1 MNRRGRITLAL
12 LALALGPQAG
22 AEELYKCKN
31 AAGKITYSGQECSQ
45 IGLTSAGEVKG
56 KTNITPAL
64 KFPAQPIEARGAAGQ
79 ASKPAPGVPSTGGSG
94 GGAAAAAAAP
104 AAQPVAAGEEDPN
117 RRCFSVKTAKG
128 TTTRCNDVPEK
139 TD

>member
-1 MNRRGRITLAL
+1 MNRPGRITLTL

-64 KFPAQPIEARGAAGQ
+64 KFPAAPIEARGTAGQ

-94 GGAAAAAAAP
+94 AAAAAAP
-104 AAQPVAAGEEDPN
+104 AAPPVAAGEDDPN
-117 RRCFSVKTAKG
+117 RRCFNVKTAKG
-128 TTTRCNDVPEK
+128 ASTRCNDVPEK

>member
-1 MNRRGRITLAL
+1 MNRPGRITLTL

-22 AEELYKCKN
+22 ADELYKCKN

-64 KFPAQPIEARGAAGQ
+64 KFPAPPIEARGTAGQ
-79 ASKPAPGVPSTGGSG
+79 ASKPAPGGPATGGSG
-94 GGAAAAAAAP
+94 TAAAAAAP

-128 TTTRCNDVPEK
+128 TSTRCNDTPEK

>member
-1 MNRRGRITLAL
+1 MNRPGRITLTL

-22 AEELYKCKN
+22 ADELYKCKN

-64 KFPAQPIEARGAAGQ
+64 KFPAPPIEARGTAGQ
-79 ASKPAPGVPSTGGSG
+79 ASKPAPGVPATGGSG
-94 GGAAAAAAAP
+94 AAVAAAAP

-128 TTTRCNDVPEK
+128 TSTRCNDVPEK

>member
-1 MNRRGRITLAL
+1 MNRPGRITLTL

-22 AEELYKCKN
+22 ADELYKCKN

-64 KFPAQPIEARGAAGQ
+64 KFPAPPIEARGTAGQ
-79 ASKPAPGVPSTGGSG
+79 ASKPAPGGPATGGSG
-94 GGAAAAAAAP
+94 TAAAAAAP

-128 TTTRCNDVPEK
+128 TSTRCNDVPEK

>member
-1 MNRRGRITLAL
+1 MNRPGRITLTL

-64 KFPAQPIEARGAAGQ
+64 KFPAQPAPTFYKVPTDQAASQ
-79 ASKPAPGVPSTGGSG
+79 APGAKP
-94 GGAAAAAAAP
+94 AAP
-104 AAQPVAAGEEDPN
+104 AEDGNDPS
-117 RRCFSVKTAKG
+117 RRCFTVKTAKG
-128 TTTRCNDVPEK
+128 TATRCNDDPDK
-139 TD
+139 AD

>member
-1 MNRRGRITLAL
+1 MNRPGRITLTL

-22 AEELYKCKN
+22 ADELYKCKN

-64 KFPAQPIEARGAAGQ
+64 KFPAPPIEARGTAGQ
-79 ASKPAPGVPSTGGSG
+79 ASKPAPGGPATGGSG
-94 GGAAAAAAAP
+94 TAAAAAAP

-117 RRCFSVKTAKG
+117 RRCFNVKTAKG
-128 TTTRCNDVPEK
+128 TSTRCNDTPEK

>member
-1 MNRRGRITLAL
+1 MNRPGRITLTL

-22 AEELYKCKN
+22 ANELYKCKN

-64 KFPAQPIEARGAAGQ
+64 KFPAPPIEARGTAGQ

-94 GGAAAAAAAP
+94 AAAAAAP
-104 AAQPVAAGEEDPN
+104 AAQPVAAGEDDPN
-117 RRCFSVKTAKG
+117 RRCFNVKTAKG
-128 TTTRCNDVPEK
+128 TSTRCNDTPEK

>member
-1 MNRRGRITLAL
+1 MNRPGRITLTL

-22 AEELYKCKN
+22 ADELYKCKN

-64 KFPAQPIEARGAAGQ
+64 KFPAPPIEARGTAGQ
-79 ASKPAPGVPSTGGSG
+79 ASKPAPGVPATGGS
-94 GGAAAAAAAP
+94 GAAAAAAAP

-128 TTTRCNDVPEK
+128 TSTRCNDVPEK

>member
-1 MNRRGRITLAL
+1 MNRPGRITLTL

-22 AEELYKCKN
+22 ADELYKCKN

-64 KFPAQPIEARGAAGQ
+64 KFPAPPIEARGTAGQ
-79 ASKPAPGVPSTGGSG
+79 ASKPAPGG
-94 GGAAAAAAAP
+94 P
-104 AAQPVAAGEEDPN
+104 A
-117 RRCFSVKTAKG
+117 T
-128 TTTRCNDVPEK
+128 
-139 TD
+139 

>member
-1 MNRRGRITLAL
+1 MNRPGRITLTL

-64 KFPAQPIEARGAAGQ
+64 KFPAPPIEARGTAGQ
-79 ASKPAPGVPSTGGSG
+79 ASKPAPGGPATGGSG
-94 GGAAAAAAAP
+94 TAAAAAAP

-128 TTTRCNDVPEK
+128 TSTRCNDVPEK

>member
-1 MNRRGRITLAL
+1 MNRPGRITLTL

-22 AEELYKCKN
+22 ADELYKCKN

-64 KFPAQPIEARGAAGQ
+64 KFPAPPIEARGTAGQ
-79 ASKPAPGVPSTGGSG
+79 ASKPAPGGPATGGSG
-94 GGAAAAAAAP
+94 TAAAAAAP

-128 TTTRCNDVPEK
+128 TSTRCNDAPEK